1 VRARVAKLITVGE
14 IALVSD
20 RMGQTSL
27 DLGGSNLREKIE
39 VDKFV
44 CVLKT
49 NVVSAKGSLKLMYG
63 MKSIVKR
70 TTVAFQN

>member
-1 VRARVAKLITVGE
+1 VRARVAKLIAVGE

-49 NVVSAKGSLKLMYG
+49 NVVSVEES
-63 MKSIVKR
+63 
-70 TTVAFQN
+70 